1 MAGEDILKPVDGE
14 IHLETVGAD
23 LKAVD
28 GDDFIENRAEKEKA
42 LLRKIDL
49 RMMPLMMLLYVLN
62 YLDRNNIATAR
73 LGNFEK
79 DIGLEGTQYNTIIS
93 IFFVGYIL
101 TQVPTNIILNKM
113 RPSIF
118 LPAIMLMWGTV
129 SACTGAVKNYPGMV
143 VLRFLLG
150 FVEAPFF
157 PGALFLFSSWYTKKE
172 LAMRISVLYA
182 AGQMSGAFGGL
193 LGSAIMGGMNGK
205 GGVADWRWLF
215 IIEGAATIPV
225 AFITAFIIPDYPAT
239 TKWLSDEER
248 KLAVLRM
255 AEEASREDDRAKAS
269 AKEGARMAFT
279 DPALYMI
286 WIMQLGLNTAAAF
299 TNFFPTIVKTL
310 GYGQRDTL
318 LLSAPPYVFAAIVG
332 ILNSWHSDKT
342 NERWLHVVWPQVFCS
357 TGFIISAV
365 TLNVAARY
373 VSTFMMMCVYASF
386 GCILSWVSTS
396 LPRPSTK
403 RAISYAVVNAGSN
416 FAAIYASYFY
426 PQSQGPRY
434 WQANV
439 ANVVFSGLCIF
450 MATVL
455 HFYLRWRN
463 RKLDAAAEEDI
474 ANEGTD
480 VGTKSLALMERWH
493 CGPAY
498 RFTL

>member
-1 MAGEDILKPVDGE
+1 MAGTDLKAGVGE
-14 IHLETVGAD
+14 IHLETVGVD
-23 LKAVD
+23 LKLVD
-28 GDDFIENRAEKEKA
+28 GQDFIENRAEKEAA
-42 LLRKIDL
+42 LVRKIDL

-79 DIGLEGTQYNTIIS
+79 DIGLVGTQYNTIIS

-101 TQVPTNIILNKM
+101 TQIPTNIILNKM

-118 LPAIMLMWGTV
+118 LPCIMVMWATV
-129 SACTGAVKNYPGMV
+129 SASTGAVQNYPGMV

-157 PGALFLFSSWYTKKE
+157 PGALFLFSSWYTKRE
-172 LAMRISVLYA
+172 LAVRISVLFA

-193 LGSAIMGGMNGK
+193 LGSAIMGGMDGK
-205 GGVADWRWLF
+205 AGIADWRWLF
-215 IIEGAATIPV
+215 IIEGCATIPV
-225 AFITAFIIPDYPAT
+225 ACVTAFIIPDYPAT

-255 AEEASREDDRAKAS
+255 AEEAHREDDRARTS

-279 DPALYMI
+279 DPALYLI
-286 WIMQLGLNTAAAF
+286 WIMQLALNTAACF

-310 GYGQRDTL
+310 GYNQRNTL
-318 LLSAPPYVFAAIVG
+318 LLSAPPYVFAAAVG
-332 ILNSWHSDKT
+332 IFNSWHSDRTK
-342 NERWLHVVWPQVFCS
+342 ERWLHVVWPQVFCS
-357 TGFIISAV
+357 AGFIISAV

-373 VSTFMMMCVYASF
+373 ISTFMMMSIYASF

-403 RAISYAVVNAGSN
+403 RAIAYAVVNAGSN
-416 FAAIYASYFY
+416 FASIYASYFY
-426 PQSQGPRY
+426 PSSQGPRY

-439 ANVVFSGLCIF
+439 ANVAFSGLCILT
-450 MATVL
+450 ATAL
-455 HFYLRWRN
+455 RFYLRWRN
-463 RKLDAAAEEDI
+463 KKLDQACEEDI
-474 ANEGTD
+474 ANEGTEI
-480 VGTKSLALMERWH
+480 GTKSLALSDRWQ
-493 CGPAY
+493 CGAGY
-498 RFTL
+498 RYTL